1 MICVDKRRGLGRTE
15 IEFIV
20 LRNHHQVLRI
30 LPNRPGGG
38 IIARATHITM
48 VVATETIRTIA
59 PQPFRVAKA
68 HQILHH
74 SASGIQQRVIIVVPN
89 VSRPNRTRTSRG
101 RRTLRKSV
109 ATNAAAPTTTSS
121 SSSTRAIHSI
131 SIVTINPSASIA

>member
-1 MICVDKRRGLGRTE
+1 MICVDKRRGLGGRTE

-20 LRNHHQVLRI
+20 LRHHHHVLRI

-48 VVATETIRTIA
+48 VVAIETIRTIA
-59 PQPFRVAKA
+59 PQPIRVAKA
-68 HQILHH
+68 HQSLHH

-89 VSRPNRTRTSRG
+89 VSRPNRTRTRRG

-109 ATNAAAPTTTSS
+109 ATAAAPIASS
-121 SSSTRAIHSI
+121 SAQAIHSI
-131 SIVTINPSASIA
+131 PIVTINPSASIA

>member
-15 IEFIV
+15 VEFIV
-20 LRNHHQVLRI
+20 LRHHHQMLRI

-74 SASGIQQRVIIVVPN
+74 SASGIQQRVIIVVPD

-109 ATNAAAPTTTSS
+109 ATNAAAPTASS
-121 SSSTRAIHSI
+121 FTRAIHSI
-131 SIVTINPSASIA
+131 SVVTINTPAFIA